1 MIVPSSEHVA
11 WEYTALLAAATQMA
25 KGHGP
30 PVNHEVQESFLVHV
44 RNLAEFFHKGVA
56 EFRQDPTVPPLRWR
70 DNIYA
75 VDLVTTASWDETLF
89 APDTKLRKAM
99 DKTLSHMTYSR
110 NLRSGQSAIDIA
122 FDGRFHAHGTVKLI
136 RRTWVHFWDD
146 LRTDVRT
153 RLDQWIQKHASGLAL
168 SLDDFDAEFDK
179 RVRRWGTWQ
188 LDTTPDGPV

>member
-1 MIVPSSEHVA
+1 MIVPASEHVA

-25 KGHGP
+25 QGHRS

-56 EFRQDPTVPPLRWR
+56 EFRRDPIILPVRR
-70 DNIYA
+70 QDNIYA
-75 VDLVTTASWDETLF
+75 VDLVTNASWDETLF
-89 APDTKLRKAM
+89 DPATKLRRAI

-110 NLRSGQSAIDIA
+110 DLRSGQSEIGVA

-136 RRTWVHFWDD
+136 RRTWVQFWGD
-146 LRTDVRT
+146 LRTDVRA
-153 RLDQWIQKHASGLAL
+153 RLEEWIKEHAAGLAL
-168 SLDDFDAEFDK
+168 SLDDFDSEFDR